1 MSNSIRMY
9 IQVSYDLRDR
19 IIRKTRDGDII
30 DRCSDVC
37 EGVGQQGAPYVCS
50 ALLDATK
57 SVCSAGLSPFCQ
69 GLIQTVSTSCNKM
82 VSDIQQYCAANCKP
96 AGGGGQN
103 KKGYRPI
110 LLLPVVSGI
119 SRH

>member
-1 MSNSIRMY
+1 
-9 IQVSYDLRDR
+9 
-19 IIRKTRDGDII
+19 
-30 DRCSDVC
+30 
-37 EGVGQQGAPYVCS
+37 
-50 ALLDATK
+50 
-57 SVCSAGLSPFCQ
+57 
-69 GLIQTVSTSCNKM
+69 M

-96 AGGGGQN
+96 AGGGGGQN

>member
-1 MSNSIRMY
+1 
-9 IQVSYDLRDR
+9 
-19 IIRKTRDGDII
+19 
-30 DRCSDVC
+30 
-37 EGVGQQGAPYVCS
+37 
-50 ALLDATK
+50 
-57 SVCSAGLSPFCQ
+57 
-69 GLIQTVSTSCNKM
+69 M